1 MHTAEL
7 NFSNFVI
14 EYIGKIETEFENTC
28 SSGAQMGSNHKKMEV
43 ENLVTHSLKRVSVTR
58 FFVEYF
64 PKIQKWLTLCG
75 VDNYIFKKSK
85 SDLHCA
91 ELDSAH
97 TNTAW
102 SQTPRSASLRGVL
115 PGKMLSS

>member
-43 ENLVTHSLKRVSVTR
+43 ENLVTHSLKRGSVTR
-58 FFVEYF
+58 FFLFHE
-64 PKIQKWLTLCG
+64 
-75 VDNYIFKKSK
+75 SK
-85 SDLHCA
+85 PSGPLINRLNWFCLKVHFRGDIC
-91 ELDSAH
+91 EKFDSA
-97 TNTAW
+97 
-102 SQTPRSASLRGVL
+102 QC
-115 PGKMLSS
+115 